1 MKARSD
7 SLIFILNNSCNS
19 FKIKIDDSRKIY
31 INQKYD
37 ISLIEINQIDNINS
51 SYIFDI
57 DENIYKNVISSQNES
72 ICIYPL
78 LNRYKT
84 ASGIIKSIRINNSEY
99 YHTCSNLLNYL
110 GNPIINSS
118 NDKVIGIYIDPK
130 NNSNNNGIFIKKII
144 ENFIRHKKF
153 CNFFRE
159 YGIDIDFQNSYKLID
174 KSLSIMN
181 ENNFE
186 ISESL
191 KDLNL
196 KIPDKGSYLESI
208 GFFKNH
214 NYLDKSITNY
224 VSDIKKIAEN
234 KENLG
239 IFKRLNKNSN
249 DDSEKNINLMIQIIN
264 FLFKLKILNISLEI
278 GTKIGEFEQ
287 NLRDVRRQIISNNYQ
302 IITLE
307 ELKIIEKN
315 LIIIAK
321 KIEFNIE
328 MNLFLNEI
336 YMNYILN
343 PMKINLCELEFISFV
358 DIYSCKNSISI
369 KDKLKDIIDG
379 IHKYFPNIIN
389 FIAIFDNRNLNK
401 EFFYSKN
408 DEGKPNP
415 PRHSIL
421 NESLNNNEKVEKSN
435 ISLNLKNNKKI
446 NKRKE
451 IIEISNLLLSKDN
464 KAKLKF
470 AILMNN
476 NQNLNLDEF
485 KIDSIDFIFLKF
497 KEEINSKER
506 ELNPGLKINYYEDLY
521 EIIFEKIINVF
532 CLKSYEISFEECE
545 N

>member
-1 MKARSD
+1 M
-7 SLIFILNNSCNS
+7 
-19 FKIKIDDSRKIY
+19 
-31 INQKYD
+31 
-37 ISLIEINQIDNINS
+37 
-51 SYIFDI
+51 
-57 DENIYKNVISSQNES
+57 
-72 ICIYPL
+72 
-78 LNRYKT
+78 
-84 ASGIIKSIRINNSEY
+84 
-99 YHTCSNLLNYL
+99 
-110 GNPIINSS
+110 
-118 NDKVIGIYIDPK
+118 
-130 NNSNNNGIFIKKII
+130 
-144 ENFIRHKKF
+144 
-153 CNFFRE
+153 
-159 YGIDIDFQNSYKLID
+159 
-174 KSLSIMN
+174 
-181 ENNFE
+181 
-186 ISESL
+186 
-191 KDLNL
+191 
-196 KIPDKGSYLESI
+196 
-208 GFFKNH
+208 
-214 NYLDKSITNY
+214 
-224 VSDIKKIAEN
+224 
-234 KENLG
+234 
-239 IFKRLNKNSN
+239 
-249 DDSEKNINLMIQIIN
+249 
-264 FLFKLKILNISLEI
+264 
-278 GTKIGEFEQ
+278 
-287 NLRDVRRQIISNNYQ
+287 
-302 IITLE
+302 E
-307 ELKIIEKN
+307 ELKIIEKK

-415 PRHSIL
+415 PSRHIL
-421 NESLNNNEKVEKSN
+421 NESLNNNKKVEKSN

-521 EIIFEKIINVF
+521 EIILEKIINVF
-532 CLKSYEISFEECE
+532 GLKSYEISFEECE